1 MTEIEKVTLK
11 RDIHKIAEYYGLEQF
26 DKTIEELN
34 ELTEAIS
41 ERDVQHMI
49 EEIAD
54 VEIMTTQLKMLLDA
68 EDDVEKMKRFKVDRQ
83 LKRMEE

>member
-11 RDIHKIAEYYGLEQF
+11 RDIHKIAEYYGLEQL
-26 DKTIEELN
+26 DKAIEELN

-54 VEIMTTQLKMLLDA
+54 VEIMTAQLKMLLDA
-68 EDDVEKMKRFKVDRQ
+68 EEDVERMKRFKVDRQ

>member
-11 RDIHKIAEYYGLEQF
+11 RDIHKIAEYYGLKQL

-34 ELTEAIS
+34 ELTEAIN
-41 ERDVQHMI
+41 ERDAHHMI

-54 VEIMTTQLKMLLDA
+54 VEIMTAQLKMLLYL
-68 EDDVEKMKRFKVDRQ
+68 EDDVERMKRFKVDRQ

>member
-11 RDIHKIAEYYGLEQF
+11 RDIHKIAEYYGLKQL

-34 ELTEAIS
+34 ELIEAIS
-41 ERDVQHMI
+41 ERDAQHMI

-54 VEIMTTQLKMLLDA
+54 VEIMTAQLKMLLDA
-68 EDDVEKMKRFKVDRQ
+68 EEDVERMKRFKVDRQ
-83 LKRMEE
+83 LRRMEE

>member
-1 MTEIEKVTLK
+1 MTELEKVTLK
-11 RDIHKIAEYYGLEQF
+11 SDIHKIAEHYGLAQF

-34 ELTEAIS
+34 ELTEAIK
-41 ERDVQHMI
+41 ERDATHMI

-68 EDDVEKMKRFKVDRQ
+68 EDDVERMKRFKVDRQ
-83 LKRMEE
+83 LRRMEE